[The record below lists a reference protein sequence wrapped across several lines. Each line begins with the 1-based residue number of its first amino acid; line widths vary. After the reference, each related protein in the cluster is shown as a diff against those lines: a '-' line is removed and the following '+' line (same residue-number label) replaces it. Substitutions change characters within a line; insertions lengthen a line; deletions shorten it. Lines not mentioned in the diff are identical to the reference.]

1 MFMPS
6 FRSTGLAA
14 LASVAILTGCND
26 AERVPVKPVATEQ
39 PAPVPKLAQLSR
51 EMVAAVSSGKTAS
64 AISVH
69 FALGAPPTVGQPLPV
84 RIAIVPHRKF
94 LAVRGH
100 FEGGD
105 GIPLASGE
113 VFGPKT
119 DVEAET
125 VLEHEFVLMPNKDGL
140 FMVISSLDTDG
151 DEGSV
156 TRIFSIPV
164 IVSRASAETTPQE
177 GAPPA
182 PPSRTNPAA
191 D

>member
-1 MFMPS
+1 MFMPR

-14 LASVAILTGCND
+14 LAIAAVLTGCDD
-26 AERVPVKPVATEQ
+26 AERVPAKPVATEQ
-39 PAPVPKLAQLSR
+39 PAPGPKLAQLPR

-69 FALGAPPTVGQPLPV
+69 FALGAPPTVGQALPV

-105 GIPLASGE
+105 GISLASGE
-113 VFGPKT
+113 TFGPKT
-119 DVEAET
+119 DVGAET
-125 VLEHEFVLMPNKDGL
+125 VLEHELVLVPRRDGL

-164 IVSRASAETTPQE
+164 IVSPVSAETAPQD
-177 GAPPA
+177 GAPPTLPA
-182 PPSRTNPAA
+182 KTNPAT